1 MLNMGQRRV
10 KQVQIS
16 QTIRFKKLCVTL
28 DGSQGGFQFMGH
40 IVVEFLFAVQ
50 KLQDTVAVF
59 LDFDELIFHGVEHQ
73 TVISGK
79 LSKFILTTGE

>member
-1 MLNMGQRRV
+1 
-10 KQVQIS
+10 
-16 QTIRFKKLCVTL
+16 
-28 DGSQGGFQFMGH
+28 MGH